1 MKKLLTIFIFSILLL
16 IPTKALAINEVNI
29 FLFYK
34 ENCNICDQEKI
45 YLQALQ
51 KRYPNMR
58 IYSYNVDDIDN
69 YNLMS
74 KAKSIYN
81 QKGDGVPFTVIGD
94 KAYLGFSQGKKAL
107 FQKYVYE
114 YSKKS
119 YTNKLGKE
127 LGITYRNDLEGT
139 VEEYKNNDSYQIEES
154 SGRVPTPIK
163 KDNGYDKYKVT
174 IYLVGAGISLALI
187 AGIIYMVDR
196 KRG

>member
-1 MKKLLTIFIFSILLL
+1 MKKVLTVILFTLLLL
-16 IPTKALAINEVNI
+16 IPTKALAINEVNV

-34 ENCNICDQEKI
+34 EDCNICHQEKV
-45 YLQALQ
+45 YLDALKQ
-51 KRYPNMR
+51 RYPNMR
-58 IYSYNVDDIDN
+58 IYTYDVRNMNN
-69 YNLMS
+69 YNLMT
-74 KAKSIYN
+74 KAKNMYN

-94 KAYLGFSQGKKAL
+94 NAYLGFSQNKKAL

-119 YTNKLGKE
+119 YANKLGKE
-127 LGITYRNDLEGT
+127 LGITYRNDLEGN

-174 IYLVGAGISLALI
+174 IYLVGAGIGLALI
-187 AGIIYMVDR
+187 AGIIYIIDR